1 MRIIIRISATVPYC
15 PDWRCC
21 RLTSHRAT
29 APILLF
35 ALALALAMPSAMP
48 SAAHGADFIHI
59 EGFGESGVDVNYV
72 MAGEPPDAVSKPVAV
87 LLHGFGGS
95 VFSFRNIV
103 GPASHALDACAIAF
117 DRPAFGSTSRPVPA
131 SCGTWRESRDGRNPY
146 TLSSAV
152 DITFAIADALTPGSP
167 LVLIGHSAGA
177 EVAVAAALAKPDRI
191 AGLVLIAPAVAMGDT
206 PGSSSRL
213 LKLASSLP
221 CAGALGAGALRLITP
236 RLSSALDSMWYDKS
250 TLTQETIDGY
260 AAPFQSSVKDWSRA
274 LWEFTVA
281 RFHTADAPVMKS
293 LTRIRV
299 PCLVIAGAHDSV
311 VPAAHAEA
319 VANRIPHATLF
330 TILEAGHLPHEEREH
345 ETLEVILPF
354 LAQVS
359 RSCIVSP

>member
-1 MRIIIRISATVPYC
+1 MS
-15 PDWRCC
+15 
-21 RLTSHRAT
+21 
-29 APILLF
+29 
-35 ALALALAMPSAMP
+35 ALALALAVPSAMP
-48 SAAHGADFIHI
+48 SAVAAHGADFIHV
-59 EGFGESGVDVNYV
+59 EGFGRSGVDVNYV
-72 MAGEPPDAVSKPVAV
+72 MAGEPVNAVNRPVAI

-103 GPASHALDACAIAF
+103 RPASDALGACAIAF
-117 DRPAFGSTSRPVPA
+117 DRPAFGFTSRPVPA

-206 PGSSSRL
+206 SGSNSRL
-213 LKLASSLP
+213 LKLVSSLP
-221 CAGALGAGALRLITP
+221 CAGALGAGALRLIAP

-260 AAPFQSSVKDWSRA
+260 TAPFRPSVKDWSRA
-274 LWEFTVA
+274 LWEFTIA
-281 RFHTADAPVMKS
+281 RSHTTDAPGMES
-293 LTRIRV
+293 LARIGI
-299 PCLVIAGAHDSV
+299 PCLVVAGARDSV

-319 VANRIPHATLF
+319 VASCIPHATLI
-330 TILEAGHLPHEEREH
+330 TIPEVGHLPHDEREH
-345 ETLEVILPF
+345 ETLEVLRPF
-354 LAQVS
+354 LAKIS
-359 RSCIVSP
+359 RSCLVPP